1 MVDLDKSGFVKN
13 DVFFQ
18 LIQLHG
24 IDLQQQAISYL
35 TKNYSKNM
43 LIDYKEALNQLTID
57 LEVAGQ
63 TDADAKIQWT
73 LNSLTNQKKYTVNEG
88 FLDSAS

>member
-1 MVDLDKSGFVKN
+1 
-13 DVFFQ
+13 
-18 LIQLHG
+18 
-24 IDLQQQAISYL
+24 
-35 TKNYSKNM
+35 M

-73 LNSLTNQKKYTVNEG
+73 LNALTNQKKSTVNEG